1 MKHILALL
9 RRDGRRA
16 YANAITI
23 VVMAGI
29 IAVPSFYAWFNIA
42 GSWDPYANTRDLK
55 VAVANTDAGYDGELV
70 PVHVN
75 LGERVVAEL
84 LQSESIGYVP
94 ASKDEAL
101 EGVRAGTYYAA
112 VIIPEDYSAC
122 LMSAFSA
129 SPRRAQIVFVQNEK
143 ANAIAEIV
151 TDKAGTAVE
160 RDIETSFVAAT
171 TDVGTA
177 AATELASSL
186 DDGDLATIA
195 TRLEAALGDAARELR
210 AAAENARAYA
220 ELTASTQALLAG
232 STETFDAATGPLQDA
247 GDALTNTADGME
259 DVSGAL
265 DEATTSVDDAL
276 ANAHEHLGSVS
287 AAVDDA
293 FEDAGQQASD
303 LADGLSNVKAA
314 VDDQASQLSDLAES
328 LSAQIAAAQRLE
340 KLLPENS
347 SSRAAVHTAIAALTG
362 IEDRL
367 NDLQSE
373 LTELSSALEATARDI
388 AQGTANVQTAREKL
402 DNLIA
407 DAQAG
412 IDAARDAYEDGASEA
427 LAGLEDGARDAAATI
442 ATLQGDVAAT
452 LAAVDDATNATADGL
467 GSATQSLETTARE
480 LDASADSLD
489 ALQERLHAALASSDL
504 EQVRAILAASPAS
517 LASFMARPV
526 RVERTAVFPV
536 ENNGSAM
543 TPFYTTLSIWIGGV
557 VLAALVRVRPS
568 ERALRE
574 TGCTATEAYLGR
586 LALFAGTGLLQTTL
600 ICAGNIL
607 YLEVQCAHPVLFLLA
622 GWVAS
627 FVFVNIIYALTAS
640 FGDVGKAIA
649 VVLMVLQV
657 AGSGGTFPQ
666 QMLPAGFQLI
676 YSWLP
681 FVHAENAMRAAM
693 FGIWN
698 ADFWIELGLLAA
710 YLVPALLLGLVL
722 RRPVMRL
729 TAWMEDELEATQV
742 M

>member
-9 RRDGRRA
+9 KRDGRRA
-16 YANAITI
+16 YANAVTI

-55 VAVANTDAGYDGELV
+55 IAVANTDAGYEGELV

-84 LQSESIGYVP
+84 LQSESIDYVP

-112 VIIPEDYSAC
+112 IVIPEDYSAC
-122 LMSAFSA
+122 LMSAFSTN
-129 SPRRAQIVFVQNEK
+129 PRRAQVIFVQNEK

-160 RDIETSFVAAT
+160 RDIEAGFVAAT
-171 TDVGTA
+171 TDVGAA

-195 TRLEAALGDAARELR
+195 TRLETALGGSARELR
-210 AAAENARAYA
+210 SAAENARAYA
-220 ELTASTQALLAG
+220 ELTTSTQALLAG
-232 STETFDAATGPLQDA
+232 STETFDAATRPLQDA
-247 GDALTNTADGME
+247 GDALTSTADGIE

-265 DEATTSVDDAL
+265 GEATGSVDDAL
-276 ANAHEHLGSVS
+276 SDAHEHLGSVS

-293 FEDAGQQASD
+293 FEDAGQQARD

-314 VDDQASQLSDLAES
+314 VDDQTSQLSDLAGA
-328 LSAQIAAAQRLE
+328 LSVQIAAAQRLE

-347 SSRAAVHTAIAALTG
+347 PSRAAIHTAIATLTG

-367 NDLQSE
+367 NDLHGE
-373 LTELSSALEATARDI
+373 LTELSSALEATARDVT
-388 AQGTANVQTAREKL
+388 QGTVDVQTAREKL
-402 DNLIA
+402 DGLIA

-427 LAGLEDGARDAAATI
+427 LAGLEAGARDAAETI
-442 ATLQGDVAAT
+442 GALQGDITAT
-452 LAAVDDATNATADGL
+452 LVAVDDATGATADGL
-467 GSATQSLETTARE
+467 GSAARSLETAARE

-489 ALQERLHAALASSDL
+489 AMRERLRAALASSDL
-504 EQVRAILAASPAS
+504 EQVRVILAASPAS
-517 LASFMARPV
+517 LASFMALPV
-526 RVERTAVFPV
+526 HVERTAIFPV

-568 ERALRE
+568 EQTLKE
-574 TGCTATEAYLGR
+574 TDCTATEAYLGR

-600 ICAGNIL
+600 ICAGDIL
-607 YLEVQCAHPVLFLLA
+607 YLEVQCVHPVLFLLA
-622 GWVAS
+622 GWIAS

-657 AGSGGTFPQ
+657 AGSGGTFPW
-666 QMLPAGFQLI
+666 QMLPAEFQLI

-729 TAWMEDELEATQV
+729 TAWMEDELEATRV

>member
-232 STETFDAATGPLQDA
+232 STETFDAATDPLQDA

-347 SSRAAVHTAIAALTG
+347 PSRAAVHTAIAALTG

-452 LAAVDDATNATADGL
+452 LAAVDDAT
-467 GSATQSLETTARE
+467 STTAGG